1 MQGGSCTA
9 NWCHHLFSDHAL
21 MPDDFKTDWPQDRLA
36 SGFYREILPLSER
49 QACSTPRKSLLDG
62 IPPASASFTLS
73 ADRLSDG
80 DDLVSYDIT
89 ALAHLAGDD
98 RPAAYAEFDILLG
111 RPGRKLDNT
120 KFIDACHSLH
130 DSLGEMASAILSA
143 SIQEIHDILSNG
155 SMVHLARLEVR
166 ADCAGYGLGRRLLRA
181 MVSRIAY
188 ERQARLFVTKPFP
201 LQFEQCSPDSNAP
214 DYPAFQA
221 AFHIARDRLLALYRD
236 TLAAQ
241 EVPGLDGYV
250 LSAMPGHQLAV
261 DQYGWSIEDATVS
274 RGSR

>member
-1 MQGGSCTA
+1 MS
-9 NWCHHLFSDHAL
+9 
-21 MPDDFKTDWPQDRLA
+21 DDFKTDWPQDRLA

-49 QACSTPRKSLLDG
+49 RACSTPRKSSLEG
-62 IPPASASFTLS
+62 APHAFVNFTLS

-80 DDLVSYDIT
+80 DDLVSYDVT
-89 ALAHLAGDD
+89 ALAYLPGDEL
-98 RPAAYAEFDILLG
+98 PAAYAEFDILLG
-111 RPGRKLDNT
+111 RPGRRLDNAT
-120 KFIDACHSLH
+120 FIDACHSLH

-166 ADCAGYGLGRRLLRA
+166 ADCAGCGLGRRVLRA
-181 MVSRIAY
+181 MVRRIAY
-188 ERQARLFVTKPFP
+188 EWQARLFVTKPFP
-201 LQFEQCSPDSNAP
+201 LQFEQCSPDSDAP

-221 AFHIARDRLLALYRD
+221 AFHIARDRLLTLYRD

-250 LSAMPGHQLAV
+250 MSAMPGHQLAV
-261 DQYGWSIEDATVS
+261 DQYGWSIEAATVS
-274 RGSR
+274 RGSQ